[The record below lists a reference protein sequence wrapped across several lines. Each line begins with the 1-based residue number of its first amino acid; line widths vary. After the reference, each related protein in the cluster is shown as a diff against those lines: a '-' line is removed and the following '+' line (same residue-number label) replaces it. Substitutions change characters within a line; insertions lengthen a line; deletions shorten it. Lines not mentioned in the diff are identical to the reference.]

1 MRVSVRACLCGF
13 QLGRVLPALHRQG
26 GGLPWNVHV
35 RLHGHGVPVLPR
47 GPRQLLLLRG
57 LRVWYAARF
66 PAFPLPR
73 SRRNAAIGLVVSRMI
88 VSAAQTFTTR
98 TTASTTAERSRRS
111 NEKEDVVEGVVGG
124 GDLTKGRPRM
134 HFWVD
139 GASACIHETFIVMSR
154 PTAASAATVAGQA
167 RAQRL
172 RCCHRQQPPRADCR
186 RRPAASPQP
195 TRTIPPPPPPTEP
208 HWLAWRTSQLRL
220 QQLAWLWPARCRR
233 HRKRRGR
240 TRTCAANPKAVFNS
254 GGCGGRR
261 THGRGRGARH
271 RTHPIGI
278 EKIIKSGLAWCR
290 SLWPYVDCATNDRSI
305 VVSEQS
311 SQPRGSRQAT
321 TPADIGAVGE
331 TRRAPPKSTRQI
343 LSSPTPSST

>member
-1 MRVSVRACLCGF
+1 MWRFALERACPTSRAWRAC
-13 QLGRVLPALHRQG
+13 PASRASAAVAAAR
-26 GGLPWNVHV
+26 PTSVV
-35 RLHGHGVPVLPR
+35 RRPLS
-47 GPRQLLLLRG
+47 
-57 LRVWYAARF
+57 RF

-111 NEKEDVVEGVVGG
+111 KEKEDVVEGVGGG

-195 TRTIPPPPPPTEP
+195 TRAIPPPPPPPPTEP
-208 HWLAWRTSQLRL
+208 HWLAWRPSQLRL

-261 THGRGRGARH
+261 THGRGRARH
-271 RTHPIGI
+271 QTHPIGI

-311 SQPRGSRQAT
+311 SQPRGSR
-321 TPADIGAVGE
+321 
-331 TRRAPPKSTRQI
+331 
-343 LSSPTPSST
+343 